1 MKIVVFSREG
11 RDYSRGVTE
20 FVEMFKRKYPA
31 QDITIKDPDT
41 VESTTILTALGVNQ
55 YPAVVVM
62 TSDNRA
68 TQLWQGE
75 PLPLSDEVAAFAL
88 G

>member
-11 RDYSRGVTE
+11 RDYSRSVTE
-20 FVEMFKRKYPA
+20 FVEMFKRKYPS
-31 QDITIKDPDT
+31 QSVVVKDPDT
-41 VESTTILTALGVNQ
+41 KESTSMLTALGVNQ

-62 TSDNRA
+62 TEDNRA

-75 PLPLSDEVAAFAL
+75 PLPLSDEVAAFAI

>member
-1 MKIVVFSREG
+1 MKTVVFSRDG

-20 FVEMFKRKYPA
+20 FVEMFSRKYPG
-31 QDITIKDPDT
+31 QSIDIKNPDLRDN
-41 VESTTILTALGVNQ
+41 STILTALGVTQ

-62 TSDNRA
+62 TDDERA

-75 PLPLSDEVAAFAL
+75 PLPLIDEVAAFAL

>member
-1 MKIVVFSREG
+1 MKIVVFGREG

-20 FVEMFKRKYPA
+20 FVEMFKRKYPS
-31 QDITIKDPDT
+31 QDITVKDPDAR
-41 VESTTILTALGVNQ
+41 ESITMLNALGVNQ

-62 TSDNRA
+62 TEDNRA